1 MMLQLV
7 RYNETME
14 ADELAFLQRRELQD
28 RTQLMRVVR
37 VILVVCFICPFG
49 ISWGRAIAGVPNPFS
64 YLHYFLGVL
73 FLICFSAFILYIS
86 YYKDLRKMQSDLHH
100 QTKTVE
106 QTQITRK
113 QYMPQNNMHYF
124 YLASPTK
131 LSIEVSANDYSAME
145 LGDEVN
151 IEYTTHAKLYLGYF

>member
-7 RYNETME
+7 RYNETMDAE
-14 ADELAFLQRRELQD
+14 ELAFLQRRELLE
-28 RTQLMRVVR
+28 RTQFMRVLK
-37 VILVVCFICPFG
+37 VIMVVCFICPFG
-49 ISWGRAIAGVPNPFS
+49 ISWGRAIAGVANPFS
-64 YLHYFLGVL
+64 YTHYFLGVL
-73 FLICFSAFILYIS
+73 FLLCFSGFILYLS
-86 YYKDLRKMQSDLHH
+86 YYRDLRKIRSDLHH

-131 LSIEVSANDYSAME
+131 LSIEVSPDDYETMQ
-145 LGDEVN
+145 LGDELN